1 MNDAT
6 VLAAIGAHLRALTP
20 PSGQTIKV
28 VYDYPPESLGA
39 TPAVVLFPGS
49 DSISYG
55 ASNRTTELT
64 VSAVLYLPQVEYARN
79 FAGLAVW
86 RAWMRDALIAA
97 VLLNSTN
104 GVAQASV
111 TSTTIDGGT
120 EYADA
125 SFMSLTAT
133 MEIIGVEPISA
144 SA

>member
-6 VLAAIGAHLRALTP
+6 VLAAIGNHLRTLAA
-20 PSGQTIKV
+20 PSGLTLKV

-49 DSISYG
+49 DTVTYG
-55 ASNRTTELT
+55 ASNRRTTLT

-86 RAWMRDALIAA
+86 RAWMRDSLISA
-97 VLLNSTN
+97 VLLNSAD

-111 TSTTIDGGT
+111 TSTTIDGGS

-125 SFMSLTAT
+125 SFMTVTAT
-133 MEIIGVEPISA
+133 MEIVGVEPISP